1 VLALLALL
9 WFVYAAPADALTQ
22 VAPPGNSAVQQYL
35 ETVPSSG
42 GNRPYRPGSGP
53 GHHLLSRRA
62 QQALNA
68 AGPDGRAAAALA
80 QATAPAGAA
89 APQRGHAGGAG
100 GAASLAGANGSSAA
114 TAVGR
119 RLLGSQSDGVGGM
132 GIALPILLAVSLI
145 VATLGGLRR
154 RRSAA

>member
-9 WFVYAAPADALTQ
+9 WFVYAAPAEALTQ

-42 GNRPYRPGSGP
+42 GNRPFHPGSGP
-53 GHHLLSRRA
+53 GHRLLSRRA

-89 APQRGHAGGAG
+89 SPRPGHAAAAG
-100 GAASLAGANGSSAA
+100 GAAVAGAKASSTAA
-114 TAVGR
+114 AVGR